1 MTSSPDS
8 PALAQPDHS
17 DDLDDTWLVVPLY
30 NEAQVV
36 REVIEDARRTFP
48 HVVVV
53 DDGSRD
59 DSAAQ
64 AEAAGA
70 VVVRHPINLGQGAA
84 LQTGIRYV
92 LERTDA
98 RYLITFDADGQHS
111 VADAVAMVAA
121 ARRENL
127 AIVLG
132 SRFLKGPS
140 PVGRLKRLVLATA
153 AVVASRTTG
162 MHLTDAHNGLRL
174 LRRDAAE
181 HLNLRQN
188 RMAHASEIIRQLGA
202 TGLPWREFPVHI
214 AYTAYS
220 KAKGQSLLNSVNI
233 LVDLIFS

>member
-17 DDLDDTWLVVPLY
+17 EDLDDTWLVVPLY

-48 HVVVV
+48 HIVVV

-111 VADAVAMVAA
+111 AADAAAMVAA
-121 ARRENL
+121 AREEDL

-181 HLNLRQN
+181 QLNLRQN

-214 AYTAYS
+214 AYTEYS

>member
-17 DDLDDTWLVVPLY
+17 EDLDDTWLVVPLY

-111 VADAVAMVAA
+111 VADAAAMVAA
-121 ARRENL
+121 ARKEDL

-181 HLNLRQN
+181 QLNLRQN

-214 AYTAYS
+214 AYTEYS

>member
-17 DDLDDTWLVVPLY
+17 EDLDDTWLVVPLY

-59 DSAAQ
+59 DSATQ

-214 AYTAYS
+214 AYTEYS

>member
-1 MTSSPDS
+1 M
-8 PALAQPDHS
+8 
-17 DDLDDTWLVVPLY
+17 
-30 NEAQVV
+30 
-36 REVIEDARRTFP
+36 
-48 HVVVV
+48 
-53 DDGSRD
+53 
-59 DSAAQ
+59 
-64 AEAAGA
+64 
-70 VVVRHPINLGQGAA
+70 
-84 LQTGIRYV
+84 

-181 HLNLRQN
+181 QLNLRQN

-214 AYTAYS
+214 AYTEYS

>member
-17 DDLDDTWLVVPLY
+17 EDLDDTWLVVPLY

-36 REVIEDARRTFP
+36 REVIEDARRTFL
-48 HVVVV
+48 HIVVV

-181 HLNLRQN
+181 QLNLRQN

-214 AYTAYS
+214 AYTEYS

>member
-17 DDLDDTWLVVPLY
+17 EDLDDTWLVVPLY

-48 HVVVV
+48 HIVVV

-111 VADAVAMVAA
+111 VADAAAMVAA
-121 ARRENL
+121 ARKEDL

-214 AYTAYS
+214 AYTEYS

>member
-17 DDLDDTWLVVPLY
+17 EDLDDTWLVVPLY

-48 HVVVV
+48 HIVVV

-59 DSAAQ
+59 DSATQ

-214 AYTAYS
+214 AYTEYS